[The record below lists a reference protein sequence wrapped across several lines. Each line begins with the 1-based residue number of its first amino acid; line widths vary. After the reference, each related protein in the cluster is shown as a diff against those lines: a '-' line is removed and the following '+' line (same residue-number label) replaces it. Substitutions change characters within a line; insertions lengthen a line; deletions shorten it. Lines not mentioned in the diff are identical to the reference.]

1 MKFLTIIFLFLSV
14 FYFSQEIDCPVENGV
29 TYYNESY
36 EFRNKRDCWNIY
48 RGSYQSPSTK
58 IHSEKP
64 ISVTSISE
72 GKIAAI
78 ICTANLLT
86 ILVRRGNEF
95 YVYANL
101 TSTNLKKGDEV
112 KKGDKIGEI
121 INKDEFSDYGDYVL
135 DFQYWQKT
143 EPIDVFDQLKCIKK

>member
-1 MKFLTIIFLFLSV
+1 MKFVTIIFLLLSV
-14 FYFSQEIDCPVENGV
+14 FSFSQKIDCPVENGV
-29 TYYNESY
+29 TCYSESY
-36 EFRNKRDCWNIY
+36 EFRTKRDCWNIY

>member
-36 EFRNKRDCWNIY
+36 EFRTKRDCWNIY
-48 RGSYQSPSTK
+48 RVSYQSPSTK